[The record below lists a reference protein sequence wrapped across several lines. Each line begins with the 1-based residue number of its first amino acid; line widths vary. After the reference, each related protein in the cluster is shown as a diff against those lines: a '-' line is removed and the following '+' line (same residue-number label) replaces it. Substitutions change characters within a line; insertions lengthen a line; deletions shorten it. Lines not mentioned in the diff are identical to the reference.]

1 MAVDSTQFVE
11 LWCLDVTPVG
21 GVALTVTSSDGSA
34 VAPIT
39 VNCATRPIPAIRIP
53 GSTTATIYT
62 GTTDYDAESC
72 STNVA
77 GTSCSL
83 PPDPLF
89 GDQPNVITLTCGAG
103 APVGPVTAT
112 VVGSD
117 PAAMN
122 GTNTIFQFDCF

>member
-11 LWCLDVTPVG
+11 LWCLDVTPAG

-39 VNCATRPIPAIRIP
+39 VNCATRPIPAIPIP
-53 GSTTATIYT
+53 GNTTATIYT

-77 GTSCSL
+77 NTSCSV
-83 PPDPLF
+83 PDSS
-89 GDQPNVITLTCGAG
+89 NVITLTCGAT
-103 APVGPVTAT
+103 APVGPVRAT

-122 GTNTIFQFDCF
+122 GTNTIFEFDCF